1 MTDIMRGVMLM
12 GYGLIGVFGTLI
24 LFYICAKVFMK
35 IAAGK
40 DKREG

>member
-24 LFYICAKVFMK
+24 LFYICAKVFMR
-35 IAAGK
+35 IAAKK
-40 DKREG
+40 DEKRS